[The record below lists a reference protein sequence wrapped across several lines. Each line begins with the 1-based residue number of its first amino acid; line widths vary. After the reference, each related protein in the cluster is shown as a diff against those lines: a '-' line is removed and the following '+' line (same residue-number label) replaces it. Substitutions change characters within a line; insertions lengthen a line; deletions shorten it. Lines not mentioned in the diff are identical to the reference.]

1 MKACHNIGTH
11 CHLIINLLLLKNIFF
26 LLIAVLSVQCKVW
39 ILPNGRDQS
48 FATKLPSAT
57 GRFEICARKTRW
69 ISVSHICAEFS
80 PLLSSTPALCDQQ
93 PSSAPSSW
101 DKMIQLMFA
110 ISIGRKKPRVAQ
122 VVIAK
127 SAGLP
132 DYHAHKKYLILPR
145 QIPHKV
151 NPIS

>member
-1 MKACHNIGTH
+1 MICSDQGSRKVTKIKCVFRK
-11 CHLIINLLLLKNIFF
+11 LL
-26 LLIAVLSVQCKVW
+26 C
-39 ILPNGRDQS
+39 
-48 FATKLPSAT
+48 LPSCMYKRSDQEKMQWSPTWQVVWYGSLSTIPAASKSHLVFFFN
-57 GRFEICARKTRW
+57 GKT
-69 ISVSHICAEFS
+69 
-80 PLLSSTPALCDQQ
+80 
-93 PSSAPSSW
+93 
-101 DKMIQLMFA
+101 A

-151 NPIS
+151 NPISQNPTEHCLKNRKKCDKNFKKS

>member
-1 MKACHNIGTH
+1 MLNICLIFVAFQAACNFRCDILVQNHMI
-11 CHLIINLLLLKNIFF
+11 LLQGEWRLYAHQK
-26 LLIAVLSVQCKVW
+26 
-39 ILPNGRDQS
+39 
-48 FATKLPSAT
+48 ATKIK
-57 GRFEICARKTRW
+57 RVFRKLLCSSCMYKRSDYQEKMQWSPTW
-69 ISVSHICAEFS
+69 WLSTKSHLVFFFNGK
-80 PLLSSTPALCDQQ
+80 T
-93 PSSAPSSW
+93 
-101 DKMIQLMFA
+101 A

>member
-1 MKACHNIGTH
+1 MICSDYQGSRKVTKIKCVFRKLLCSSCMYKRSDQEKMQWSPTWWLSTKS
-11 CHLIINLLLLKNIFF
+11 HLVFF
-26 LLIAVLSVQCKVW
+26 F
-39 ILPNGRDQS
+39 NG
-48 FATKLPSAT
+48 
-57 GRFEICARKTRW
+57 KT
-69 ISVSHICAEFS
+69 
-80 PLLSSTPALCDQQ
+80 
-93 PSSAPSSW
+93 
-101 DKMIQLMFA
+101 A

-151 NPIS
+151 NPISQNPTSHCFRISKKCGLTIYYFIVEELNLESKIQPKMYVIFILQVNSFS